1 MYTTC
6 ALTLLDGDM
15 WLECVA
21 EGSDGCLVSA
31 LWTAMRIQND
41 ENMQR
46 FVWRAICSQK
56 VGSRVRVVTCWPDFR
71 VLLEDFNLFFH
82 SRDFHG
88 NPPRDTLCGVSA
100 WSEHPPTRLLMRDVI
115 LKNMTFRVMLLVFF
129 QGYIFMMNDPSL
141 TSGDKDMPPGKVWWM
156 DGRVA
161 TMGRGAASTS
171 ESDSWG
177 VRSWVGFPCSC

>member
-31 LWTAMRIQND
+31 LWTSMRIQND

-71 VLLEDFNLFFH
+71 VLLEHFNLFFH
-82 SRDFHG
+82 SRDFSG
-88 NPPRDTLCGVSA
+88 NQSRDTLCGVSA

-115 LKNMTFRVMLLVFF
+115 LKNMTFRVMLLVFPGLHLHDERPVPHF
-129 QGYIFMMNDPSL
+129 GRQGHAPRK
-141 TSGDKDMPPGKVWWM
+141 GVV
-156 DGRVA
+156 DGRE
-161 TMGRGAASTS
+161 GGHDGAR
-171 ESDSWG
+171 
-177 VRSWVGFPCSC
+177 RSFNI